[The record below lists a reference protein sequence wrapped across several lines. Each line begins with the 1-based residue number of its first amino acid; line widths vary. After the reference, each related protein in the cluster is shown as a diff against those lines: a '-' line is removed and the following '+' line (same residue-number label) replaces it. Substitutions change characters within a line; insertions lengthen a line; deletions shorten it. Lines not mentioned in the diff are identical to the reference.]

1 MNKDKKVT
9 SLQEL
14 GKLMGNTKSE
24 SEFLT
29 GKIEKYLDNKGF
41 GFIKGEKGPNIF
53 FHVTKVK
60 NGTPKEEMAVK
71 YKFREG
77 GKGLEATEV
86 ILEQNNFK
94 GENIKK
100 YSSAPQKFYLPNDTK
115 KIIDITRCENNLLY
129 LNRFVE
135 WEASKKNAG
144 KMEPSNDF
152 LEKME
157 TKSFSDI
164 VSGYSF
170 KRHKNLIKRLE
181 CTHYLKEHSF
191 TVDWRMV
198 VGLGAE
204 NVHKTSMT
212 LHHIYGIPYIP
223 GSALKGIA
231 RDAAVADFCSETE
244 NEKPDVMD
252 ALISMPDFNE
262 TNKKK
267 REKEINKCGKVKRQN
282 GKFVEPEKSTI
293 DKIIQG
299 WPNFEK
305 ARKVFGGQKQAGK
318 IIFFDAFPEKNVSI
332 KLDIMNPHYPKYY
345 SGDEAPTDWQ
355 NPNPIKFL
363 TVENT
368 SFNFALAL
376 NKKETDRNRNKI
388 DSDPAMLD
396 VAEKWLRKALEEHGV
411 GAKTSIGY
419 EYFSV

>member
-24 SEFLT
+24 SEYLT

-41 GFIKGEKGPNIF
+41 GFIKGNKEPNIF

-60 NGTPKEEMAVK
+60 DGNPKEGMVVK

-77 GKGLEATEV
+77 DKGLEATEV
-86 ILEQNNFK
+86 ILKQNDFK
-94 GENIKK
+94 G
-100 YSSAPQKFYLPNDTK
+100 APRKFYLPEDTK
-115 KIIDITRCENNLLY
+115 ATIDITRCENKLLY
-129 LNRFVE
+129 LNRFIE
-135 WEASKKNAG
+135 WEASKKNPG
-144 KMEPSNDF
+144 KMDPSNDF

-157 TKSFSDI
+157 TKSFLNI
-164 VSGYSF
+164 VSEYSA
-170 KRHKNLIKRLE
+170 KRHENLIKRLK
-181 CTHYLKEHSF
+181 CTHYLKESSL
-191 TVDWRMV
+191 TVDWRMI

-204 NVHKTSMT
+204 NVHETSMT

-223 GSALKGIA
+223 GSGLKGIA
-231 RDAAVADFCSETE
+231 RDAAVADLCFEAE

-252 ALISMPDFNE
+252 KLISMPDFNE
-262 TNKKK
+262 PDIQQS
-267 REKEINKCGKVKRQN
+267 REQVAKHGKLERQN
-282 GKFVEPEKSTI
+282 KLMVKPEKSTI

-299 WPNFEK
+299 WPQFEA

-318 IIFFDAFPEKNVSI
+318 IIFFDAFPEKDVSI

-345 SGDEAPTDWQ
+345 SGADEAPTDWQ

-376 NKKETDRNRNKI
+376 NKKETDKNRNKI
-388 DSDPAMLD
+388 DSDPALLD
-396 VAEKWLRKALEEHGV
+396 AAEKWLRKALEEQGV
-411 GAKTSIGY
+411 GAKTSVGY
-419 EYFSV
+419 GYFNAEKGI